1 MNVEENNLYE
11 IYKGLNILSKNLIY
25 IPKKLIKYI

>member
-11 IYKGLNILSKNLIY
+11 IYKELNILSKNLIY
-25 IPKKLIKYI
+25 IPKKTY